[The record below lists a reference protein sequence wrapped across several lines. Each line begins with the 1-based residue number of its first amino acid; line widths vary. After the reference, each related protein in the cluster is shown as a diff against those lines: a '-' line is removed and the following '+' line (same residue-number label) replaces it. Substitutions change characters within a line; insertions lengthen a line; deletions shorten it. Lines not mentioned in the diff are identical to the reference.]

1 MVSAGLKKRI
11 LCVEDHEDT
20 YDLIA
25 FVLQDYEVISARNV
39 AEALRRMLD
48 HHFDLYL
55 FDYNLPDGTGIELC
69 IFLRT
74 FDPDTPIVLA
84 TASSIL
90 SEREVLK
97 SGAQALLRKVGDFT
111 ENLVPMVTRLL
122 TAKAPGM

>member
-1 MVSAGLKKRI
+1 MVSAVLKKRI

-25 FVLQDYEVISARNV
+25 FVLQDYEVVSARNV
-39 AEALRRMLD
+39 ADALRSMID

-74 FDPDTPIVLA
+74 FDPVTPVVVA
-84 TASSIL
+84 TASTIL

-97 SGAQALLRKVGDFT
+97 SGAQALLRKCGDFT
-111 ENLVPMVTRLL
+111 EDLKPIVTKLL
-122 TAKAPGM
+122 TSREPGM